1 MANKKRFRENYKKNL
16 GRHIFSRHDI
26 LVIEKMM
33 REYGDAYDD
42 RMMKGY
48 SSAERKKLSEN
59 SRKFA
64 DCHVQ
69 VGRYHHRLPRFGW
82 MSMEI
87 DYSGVEWI
95 ENADSVKF
103 LQKDY
108 RSTRYFQVACHPGL
122 TLTIKPFSCELY
134 ANRQYAN
141 GGELRIL
148 DSVTKKIEKHVKSV
162 KGAIRSNVYLRG
174 NLVYT

>member
-33 REYGDAYDD
+33 REYGEAYDE

-95 ENADSVKF
+95 ENADSIKF
-103 LQKDY
+103 LSKHY
-108 RSTRYFQVACHPGL
+108 RSARYFEVSCHPGIR
-122 TLTIKPFSCELY
+122 LTIKPLSCVLS
-134 ANRQYAN
+134 ANRQYAT
-141 GGELRIL
+141 GIELRVL
-148 DSVTKKIEKHVKSV
+148 NNVLHKIEDYVLKAKKTWKNRV
-162 KGAIRSNVYLRG
+162 IITND
-174 NLVYT
+174 